1 MISSILITLLAGW
14 GAGVVTGIIG
24 ASAATVVVP
33 ILVAFLDYEA
43 YQAIGIS
50 LATDV
55 IASTAAALTYARH
68 GHVNIRAGIPMA
80 AAAVVG
86 VLIGSFWS
94 RYIPS
99 ASLGGATGVII
110 LLMGISFMRK
120 PINLRAQEFKERV
133 DLSLFERHGYAWSA
147 LFGLL
152 IGLMCGT
159 VGAGGGE
166 AMSLILLFVLD
177 YPMHSAVGTS
187 VLIMVFT
194 ALTGAVG
201 HGLYGPFSVSAALIG
216 AFGGG
221 IGAWMAARFANLASE
236 EKLGKVIGASFLVLG
251 IVTTVSE
258 LLLPRIQG

>member
-1 MISSILITLLAGW
+1 MITGILVALVAGW

-33 ILVAFLDYEA
+33 MLITILHFEA
-43 YQAIGIS
+43 YQAIGVS

-55 IASTAAALTYARH
+55 ICSAVAAYTYARH
-68 GHVNIRAGIPMA
+68 GHVKFRASLPMA
-80 AAAVVG
+80 SCAVTG
-86 VLIGSFWS
+86 VLLGSLAS

-99 ASLGGATGVII
+99 ASLGGATGILI

-120 PINLRAQEFKERV
+120 PINLRAQAFKERV
-133 DLSLFERHGYAWSA
+133 DLSLFKRHSAAWSA
-147 LFGLL
+147 LCGLG

-177 YPMHSAVGTS
+177 YPIHSAVGTS

-194 ALTGAVG
+194 AFTGAVG
-201 HGLYGPFSVSAALIG
+201 HGLYAPFPASTALIAACGG
-216 AFGGG
+216 A
-221 IGAWMAARFANLASE
+221 IGAWMAARFASLASE
-236 EKLGKVIGASFLVLG
+236 EKLGKVIGAAFLVLG
-251 IVTTVSE
+251 IITTVGE
-258 LLLPRIQG
+258 LVLPHA

>member
-1 MISSILITLLAGW
+1 MIASILITLLAGW

-33 ILVAFLDYEA
+33 MLVTFLGYEA
-43 YQAIGIS
+43 YQAIGVS

-55 IASTAAALTYARH
+55 IASLVAALTYAHNGR
-68 GHVNIRAGIPMA
+68 VKFRASLPMA

-86 VLIGSFWS
+86 VLIGSWGS
-94 RYIPS
+94 TYIPS
-99 ASLGGATGVII
+99 ASLGGATGIII

-120 PINLRAQEFKERV
+120 PINVRAQAFKERV
-133 DLSLFERHGYAWSA
+133 DLSLFKRHSSVWSA
-147 LFGLL
+147 LFGLG

-177 YPMHSAVGTS
+177 YPVHSAVGTS

-194 ALTGAVG
+194 AFTGAVG
-201 HGLYGPFSVSAALIG
+201 HSLYGPFPISAALIG
-216 AFGGG
+216 AAGGA

-236 EKLGKVIGASFLVLG
+236 ERLGKVIGAAFLVLG
-251 IVTTVSE
+251 IITTVSE
-258 LLLPRIQG
+258 LVLPHA